1 LTRRDPE
8 AKADRL
14 GRLRGDDPALGC
26 LPDSSCF
33 RSMEIDAF
41 FPATA
46 GAAGFLQSAFHFCFG
61 FAMRGVYLVALYSIL
76 IGIAVAVAG
85 FFLSF

>member
-1 LTRRDPE
+1 
-8 AKADRL
+8 
-14 GRLRGDDPALGC
+14 
-26 LPDSSCF
+26 
-33 RSMEIDAF
+33 MEIDAF